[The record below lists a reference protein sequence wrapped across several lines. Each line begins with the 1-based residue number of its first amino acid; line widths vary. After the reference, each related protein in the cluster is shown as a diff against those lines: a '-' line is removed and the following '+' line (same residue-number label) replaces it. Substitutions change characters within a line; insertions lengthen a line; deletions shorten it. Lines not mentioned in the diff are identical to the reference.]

1 MQTVKRQAFMRKAL
15 VMATILVVG
24 VILLLPAGRA
34 AYAAEETNA
43 QSATGVKTTL
53 TGQYS
58 YYSTITSAPTVT
70 PDNSLARYEVY
81 PTYLFFKTGGDS
93 NLINYNLYMDIR
105 PVGGTWSTYYFTNY
119 YTTYEIKGLKP
130 NTKYEA
136 VLYYKSSSGLEGP
149 RSGAVRF
156 KTAPNKKASI
166 KSVKV
171 QLINVKKHY
180 QKVYGY
186 YTGVYLGKRAYY
198 TYKIRTT
205 VTLKKKPKTK
215 YFNINGKWYKGNK
228 KKYTY
233 TTGKKIWWY
242 TSPRGQ
248 KYTVSAYTAQSK
260 VWGGY
265 SLLYQ
270 KTKKAR

>member
-1 MQTVKRQAFMRKAL
+1 MQTVKQQAFMRKAL
-15 VMATILVVG
+15 VLAAILIVG

-34 AYAAEETNA
+34 AYAAENA
-43 QSATGVKTTL
+43 DTQDGAAVQSPLMAESLISASIPTPTGYNLSNFQVYSDYFEVFVMTDYYL
-53 TGQYS
+53 TMYNMGIMYRPAGGEWS
-58 YYSTITSAPTVT
+58 Y
-70 PDNSLARYEVY
+70 
-81 PTYLFFKTGGDS
+81 GGD
-93 NLINYNLYMDIR
+93 
-105 PVGGTWSTYYFTNY
+105 VGAVSKATIG
-119 YTTYEIKGLKP
+119 GLKP
-130 NTKYEA
+130 NTKYE
-136 VLYYKSSSGLEGP
+136 VKFFYYQTSYYSGTTMGIPSESVFFKTGP
-149 RSGAVRF
+149 R
-156 KTAPNKKASI
+156 KKPAI

-171 QLINVKKHY
+171 KLINVKKHY

-215 YFNINGKWYKGNK
+215 YFNLNGKWYKGNK
-228 KKYTY
+228 KKYTF